1 MILNEG
7 KEGWTYLAVNKLSKK
22 YQNILVLFVASVV
35 VIILEQ
41 RTNLNFMKQYMKIKI
56 FMEL

>member
-7 KEGWTYLAVNKLSKK
+7 KEGWTYLTVNKLSKK